1 PGVARQELADREA
14 VGGPMPLE
22 VVQELVP
29 ALQAVAVH
37 IALRERESMVDA
49 HDDRRLAS
57 DLGGQPLGQ
66 LAAAPKAVFV
76 GRIAVDVRLVI
87 LLGGEDPELRNAV
100 AGTFPS
106 RIVNTDVLLEVGH
119 ESSPG

>member
-1 PGVARQELADREA
+1 EHAARRGGPPAGETVLVRISRPGVARQELADREA

-76 GRIAVDVRLVI
+76 GRIA
-87 LLGGEDPELRNAV
+87 
-100 AGTFPS
+100 
-106 RIVNTDVLLEVGH
+106 
-119 ESSPG
+119 